1 MHFVGG
7 LQIESTYY
15 TVCVIFCC
23 VDYCFSTAYL
33 FFHMAFVDYINPEQ
47 PGATFTRF
55 PFRAA
60 TELVPPAAP
69 HAAFPRVSCPG
80 VRPIHPI
87 PDVSSI
93 ISPQAQLPLQQQQQ
107 KQPPPLSLSPS
118 LSRNAHTH
126 THSCLLYDCLFFEII
141 TVLQVCVQGLVLFSL
156 VLLKVE
162 PTDESHHFKHQGQNH
177 AI

>member
-1 MHFVGG
+1 MCTQDFFIANLYCKCSCACLRIYIALCTIH
-7 LQIESTYY
+7 

-23 VDYCFSTAYL
+23 VDYCFSTAYV

-69 HAAFPRVSCPG
+69 HAAFPRVSSPG

-93 ISPQAQLPLQQQQQ
+93 IPPQAQPPLQQQQQ
-107 KQPPPLSLSPS
+107 KQPPPLSLS
-118 LSRNAHTH
+118 LSPVTHTH
-126 THSCLLYDCLFFEII
+126 THTLMLII
-141 TVLQVCVQGLVLFSL
+141 
-156 VLLKVE
+156 
-162 PTDESHHFKHQGQNH
+162 
-177 AI
+177 